1 MRAVRLHLALAI
13 LALTSCQRNPSLHWV
28 ATWATA
34 PVNIPT
40 NFVPEGFLRPAFVNF
55 HFTLKN
61 ETARAVVHTT
71 IGGDRVR
78 VHISNRFGTAPLVI
92 GSAHAALR
100 ESETAIRAGSD
111 RTLTFSTKPSATIPA
126 GAELVSD
133 AAALSVP
140 ALADLAISIYF
151 PNEAAVTT
159 THVLAVQTSYIA
171 PGDKTDATSLDA
183 AAKIT
188 SWPFLVGVEV
198 TPAGAASA
206 AVAFGDS
213 ITDGMNSQPDAN
225 HRWPDLLAARLA
237 AQHRQV
243 SVLNAG
249 IAANRILH
257 EGVDAL
263 GLFAGMPGVARFDRD
278 VLAHAGVSKVIVLLG
293 INDIGMSGQPGEP
306 EVPLVNL
313 QEGLR
318 QLADRAHRK
327 SLRIYGATLLPFEG
341 TANGYYTPAKE
352 QIRQGLNGWIR
363 TSRVFDSVIDFDAA
377 VRDPQHTGRILAL
390 YDSGDHLHPND
401 AGYRAMG
408 EAVDLKLFQ

>member
-1 MRAVRLHLALAI
+1 MISAASHQLIFFAMAFNKTSCSFIIRSVSAAGYCCEVVNLQNPPPLFQSGQFMCEFNRTDHILATVRGHGHDILRRRANMPVMRLPLALAI
-13 LALTSCQRNPSLHWV
+13 LALTSCQRNPSPHWV

-40 NFVPEGFLRPAFVNF
+40 NFVPEGFLRSAFVNF

-183 AAKIT
+183 AKIT
-188 SWPFLVGVEV
+188 SWPFLIGVEV
-198 TPAGAASA
+198 TPVGAASA
-206 AVAFGDS
+206 AVAF
-213 ITDGMNSQPDAN
+213 
-225 HRWPDLLAARLA
+225 
-237 AQHRQV
+237 
-243 SVLNAG
+243 
-249 IAANRILH
+249 
-257 EGVDAL
+257 
-263 GLFAGMPGVARFDRD
+263 
-278 VLAHAGVSKVIVLLG
+278 
-293 INDIGMSGQPGEP
+293 
-306 EVPLVNL
+306 
-313 QEGLR
+313 
-318 QLADRAHRK
+318 
-327 SLRIYGATLLPFEG
+327 
-341 TANGYYTPAKE
+341 
-352 QIRQGLNGWIR
+352 
-363 TSRVFDSVIDFDAA
+363 
-377 VRDPQHTGRILAL
+377 
-390 YDSGDHLHPND
+390 
-401 AGYRAMG
+401 
-408 EAVDLKLFQ
+408 